1 VLAAYRQV
9 GKTAD
14 QVPEK
19 IRFLDIDPRAVPG
32 FCRLKIVATDISGQ
46 QLRLF
51 DHRTP
56 DVVVAEAVAASIAI
70 PGLFKPAAIPSFC
83 DGAKNAFALY
93 YADGGL
99 VSNLPV
105 WCFSEEKAAAE
116 RRRPNSVAIPIV
128 AFPPS

>member
-1 VLAAYRQV
+1 MLAAYRQV